1 MTECRACPGLALE
14 RGPAPASLNVALE
27 PEPAPGLL
35 NFVAEPEP
43 APALLNLV
51 AEPGGLPP
59 RKRGMTEL
67 FVLRD
72 TMAKVT
78 HRFELGLE
86 RVWPIPISRVIAC
99 KHYMTM
105 SQLTVGLLKRF

>member
-35 NFVAEPEP
+35 NF
-43 APALLNLV
+43 V

>member
-35 NFVAEPEP
+35 NF
-43 APALLNLV
+43 V

-99 KHYMTM
+99 KHYMTT